1 MLFEGE
7 NTEELAP
14 HARRI
19 VRKSDFLYLRFIY
32 HLFGKKFVQENLSK
46 KFECV
51 YTCMYDIFETFGN
64 DCLNLLSTTS
74 LLKILSNFHF
84 IADAL
89 KSF

>member
-1 MLFEGE
+1 MVFEGE

-19 VRKSDFLYLRFIY
+19 VRKSDFLYLRFIF
-32 HLFGKKFVQENLSK
+32 HLFGKKFVQENLSN
-46 KFECV
+46 KFE
-51 YTCMYDIFETFGN
+51 CMYDIFETFGN

-74 LLKILSNFHF
+74 LLKILRNFHF

-89 KSF
+89 KAF